1 MPSRLFT
8 CMPLDHATQGCH
20 CQICS
25 RDISTRTPL
34 GCAGCG
40 SGPEL
45 CKDLRGCLAEV
56 PITPCVP
63 SWNPALWAQ
72 AVDLDPSYAK
82 ASEAVWQR
90 YPSRTVSPFEA
101 LPCGRRPWIW
111 TRAMQRPLRLS
122 GRGTHHALCPLL
134 KPYPVG
140 AGCGSGP
147 KLCKGAAATG
157 GRIRGHGR
165 LQQCCSGA
173 YHGRPSGV
181 VMKDISR
188 GGVAHESWPFA
199 TGRHPSSDGYNA
211 CHNQHSTI
219 RKACTNWIRLSSRS
233 LHCRAP

>member
-101 LPCGRRPWIW
+101 LPCGRRLWIW
-111 TRAMQRPLRLS
+111 TQAMQR
-122 GRGTHHALCPLL
+122 RG
-134 KPYPVG
+134 
-140 AGCGSGP
+140 
-147 KLCKGAAATG
+147 
-157 GRIRGHGR
+157 
-165 LQQCCSGA
+165 
-173 YHGRPSGV
+173 
-181 VMKDISR
+181 
-188 GGVAHESWPFA
+188 
-199 TGRHPSSDGYNA
+199 SDGRTHTWPWA
-211 CHNQHSTI
+211 TSAVLLRCISWTPQWRCHERHQSGGG
-219 RKACTNWIRLSSRS
+219 CS
-233 LHCRAP
+233 